1 MIEHKWLELLKY
13 LQDRTHEFEY
23 IESIVELL
31 NGKVVFLNNQFG
43 NVNTINTPQFI
54 DWIEHEAFSAVLNDV
69 FKVQNFTETEINSL
83 FNALISTKLYQLAL
97 SLVINNKGVIDTA
110 EFDIKRG
117 IILQHLGES
126 EQAEI
131 AFYNVISNSPKNY
144 LGHFHLG
151 YIRLT
156 QGDTEQAVKCFTECT
171 QLAPDFVGGFQNLA
185 GCHYQASEFE
195 QAIDSCI
202 QVYKIDPT
210 VTACYVTA
218 ISSFLALKQ
227 LERAKVWLDR
237 ARVHQIETIELN
249 RLRGIWAHQSQHDPE
264 AILALSEYLEA
275 RPEDIDI
282 LAIRA
287 QALAADGQWEPLLID
302 LKVLLELDP
311 HDAWSLEYLF
321 LANFHTQ
328 RWAQAEV
335 AMSQLSK
342 ISTHFK
348 ATYRSQMDEIRK
360 QEAIVIVD
368 IQ

>member
-1 MIEHKWLELLKY
+1 MIDNKWLELLGF
-13 LQDRTHEFEY
+13 LQKITHEFECN
-23 IESIVELL
+23 ESIVDSL
-31 NGKVVFLNNQFG
+31 NDKVVFLNNQFG
-43 NVNTINTPQFI
+43 NINTASNPQYI

-69 FKVQNFTETEINSL
+69 FKEQRFAEDEINIL
-83 FNALISTKLYQLAL
+83 FNSLISTKLYQLAL
-97 SLVINNKGVIDTA
+97 SLVINNKHHIDA
-110 EFDIKRG
+110 DEFDIKRG

-131 AFYNVISNSPKNY
+131 AFCNAISNSPKNY

-210 VTACYVTA
+210 LIACYVTA
-218 ISSFLALKQ
+218 ISSCLALKQ

-237 ARVHQIETIELN
+237 ARNSRIESIELS
-249 RLRGIWAHQSQHDPE
+249 RLSGIWAHQSQHDAE
-264 AILALSEYLEA
+264 AILALSKYLEA

-287 QALAADGQWEPLLID
+287 QALAGDGQWEPLLID

-311 HDAWSLEYLF
+311 HDAWSLEHLF

-328 RWAQAEV
+328 RWIQAEM

-342 ISTHFK
+342 NSPQFK
-348 ATYRSQMDEIRK
+348 VTYRSQMDQVRK
-360 QEAIVIVD
+360 NQAIVMVD

>member
-1 MIEHKWLELLKY
+1 MIEHKWLELLKF
-13 LQDRTHEFEY
+13 LQHRTHQFECDEP
-23 IESIVELL
+23 IIGLL
-31 NGKVVFLNNQFG
+31 NDKIVFLNEQFG
-43 NVNTINTPQFI
+43 NVNTINNPQYI

-69 FKVQNFTETEINSL
+69 FKEQRFTEDEINSL
-83 FNALISTKLYQLAL
+83 FNSLISTKLYQLAL
-97 SLVINNKGVIDTA
+97 SLVINNKDLIDVA

-117 IILQHLGES
+117 IILQNLGEN
-126 EQAEI
+126 EQARI
-131 AFYNVISNSPKNY
+131 AFSNAISNSPKNY

-151 YIRLT
+151 YIHLS

-195 QAIDSCI
+195 QAIDTCI
-202 QVYKIDPT
+202 QVYKIDST
-210 VTACYVTA
+210 LIACYVTA
-218 ISSFLALKQ
+218 ISSFLALNQ
-227 LERAKVWLDR
+227 LEGAKVWLDR
-237 ARVHQIETIELN
+237 AGNNQIESIELS
-249 RLRGIWAHQSQHDPE
+249 RLSGIWGHQSKHYHQAVLD
-264 AILALSEYLEA
+264 LSHYLTA

-287 QALAADGQWEPLLID
+287 QALAADGQWEPLLTD
-302 LKVLLELDP
+302 LKILLELDP
-311 HDAWSLEYLF
+311 HDAWSLEHLF
-321 LANFHTQ
+321 LGNFHTE
-328 RWAQAEV
+328 RWAQAKV

-368 IQ
+368 I